1 MLPLKKLVQ
10 EHMLI
15 MKMLDALRGLAA
27 SAGSGGKISAEKLD
41 YAAKFLMEFI
51 GRFHFGK
58 EEEVFFPY
66 LESMGMGRHDRIIEV
81 LLSDHQQARQY
92 ASTFAGAI
100 ENYKKGQARALIE
113 AAETIYKYC
122 GLVSKHIEKENKTI
136 VLQAAQ
142 TLKEQDYIELSKRF
156 EKIEHE
162 TIGANALEKYEGLV
176 EKIG

>member
-15 MKMLDALRGLAA
+15 IKMLDALRGLAA
-27 SAGSGGKISAEKLD
+27 LAGSGGKVSVQKLD
-41 YAAKFLMEFI
+41 YAAKFLQEFI

-58 EEEVFFPY
+58 EEEAFFPY
-66 LESMGMGRHDRIIEV
+66 LESMGIDRHDRIIEI

-92 ASTFAGAI
+92 VSTLVGAI

-122 GLVSKHIEKENKTI
+122 GLISKHTEKENKTI
-136 VLQAAQ
+136 VLHAAQ
-142 TLKEQDYIELSKRF
+142 TLKEQDYAELTRRF

-162 TIGANALEKYEGLV
+162 TIGKNALEEYEGLV
-176 EKIG
+176 EKIN